1 MKEGP
6 LISWEQMISNQKN
19 TITTEELTP
28 ESFVVSFEKNLC
40 DETDFSAVEILMKK
54 LQFLG
59 SHFDPFGAE
68 VSEECQTIM
77 ETLELT
83 AHLQNP
89 YLATNILLRLLDK
102 TEERLNSL
110 KQ

>member
-1 MKEGP
+1 
-6 LISWEQMISNQKN
+6 MISNQKN
-19 TITTEELTP
+19 TTATP
-28 ESFVVSFEKNLC
+28 AQSHESFLISFEENLLKQ
-40 DETDFSAVEILMKK
+40 TDFAVVEILMKK

-59 SHFDPFGAE
+59 SNFDPFGAE
-68 VSEECQTIM
+68 VSGECQSIM

-83 AHLQNP
+83 THFQNP

>member
-1 MKEGP
+1 
-6 LISWEQMISNQKN
+6 MISNQKN
-19 TITTEELTP
+19 SLTNAAVSHEEYL
-28 ESFVVSFEKNLC
+28 SSFEKNLSL
-40 DETDFSAVEILMKK
+40 ERDFSKVEILMKQ

-59 SHFDPFGAE
+59 SNFDPFGAE
-68 VSEECQTIM
+68 VSAECQAIM
-77 ETLELT
+77 EKLDLTL
-83 AHLQNP
+83 HFRNP